1 MFSSQKTGT
10 PGAGTANDRTTLA
23 AMGSWYWIGVA
34 AGIGTAAGMAIATL
48 VPVGRAGAG
57 LAALLGAG
65 AGLGLGL
72 LVGDWIAAAA
82 GAVGGALGA
91 LSTVPVIVAAI
102 RGGGTRLGSG
112 RLDSRAP
119 GCWSRRSPS
128 SRASATRRR
137 WSRRCSRTAC
147 ASAPT
152 GRYAGLRIL
161 AKD

>member
-1 MFSSQKTGT
+1 MFSSQKTDT
-10 PGAGTANDRTTLA
+10 PGAGTANGRTTLA

-91 LSTVPVIVAAI
+91 LSTVPIVVAAI
-102 RGGGTRLGSG
+102 RGGGTRLGVAAWILAASVLVAALAFVPG
-112 RLDSRAP
+112 LGYAEAVVAPLLAHRLRK
-119 GCWSRRSPS
+119 
-128 SRASATRRR
+128 
-137 WSRRCSRTAC
+137 RTTA
-147 ASAPT
+147 
-152 GRYAGLRIL
+152 RYAGLRIL
-161 AKD
+161 ARD